1 MANKIYVHIGETS
14 TANNPI
20 YEKVCGFFR
29 DCMDTGDERRNGK
42 QCLTRGVQFNFKIIA
57 GSEIG

>member
-1 MANKIYVHIGETS
+1 MAKKIYGHIGETS

-42 QCLTRGVQFNFKIIA
+42 QCLTSGVQL
-57 GSEIG
+57 